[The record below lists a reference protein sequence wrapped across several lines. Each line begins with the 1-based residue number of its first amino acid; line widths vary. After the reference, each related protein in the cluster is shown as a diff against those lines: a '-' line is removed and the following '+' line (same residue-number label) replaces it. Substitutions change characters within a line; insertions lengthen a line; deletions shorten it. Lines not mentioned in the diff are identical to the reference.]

1 MSALLSVI
9 LLGFFLGM
17 RHATDSDH
25 VVAVTTIVSRQRTL
39 RAAVL
44 IGALWGIGHTV
55 TIVVIGGAIVLF
67 SVVIPP
73 RVGLTMELSVAV
85 MLILLGALNLTGIM
99 RQITEALGP
108 ARRGDGRGHSHPHSH
123 NDYYVHSHPH
133 AHGPEEHGHG
143 EEDTPP
149 GRLDRRFGRLGLYQV
164 LRPLIVGMVH
174 GLAGSMA
181 KEYPHW
187 RVRLLDLEAGVEAPP
202 RESFALPFA
211 GSGDPLAC
219 RDGTWFERT
228 LVPAEPLPRGDL
240 A

>member
-99 RQITEALGP
+99 RQITEALETHRGMSDQA
-108 ARRGDGRGHSHPHSH
+108 ARKRAVELLELVKR
-123 NDYYVHSHPH
+123 NL
-133 AHGPEEHGHG
+133 AEHGNG
-143 EEDTPP
+143 
-149 GRLDRRFGRLGLYQV
+149 
-164 LRPLIVGMVH
+164 
-174 GLAGSMA
+174 
-181 KEYPHW
+181 
-187 RVRLLDLEAGVEAPP
+187 
-202 RESFALPFA
+202 
-211 GSGDPLAC
+211 
-219 RDGTWFERT
+219 
-228 LVPAEPLPRGDL
+228 PRGSRL
-240 A
+240 HR